1 MKIVEVKDRTSFL
14 INQLLDVWEDS
25 VEATHLFLTNQE
37 IKKIKEYVPQALKEV
52 AHLLVIENDDNSIIA
67 FMEIKDRK
75 LEMLFIK
82 NDERRKGLGKRLVNY
97 GIENYSVN
105 ELAVNEQNFNAKEFY
120 ESMGFRTYKRTEL
133 DEQGNPYPILYMR
146 LNN

>member
-67 FMEIKDRK
+67 FMGIKARK